1 MQQQRLD
8 ALKKRVEELAGRKRT
23 FQELLESEQKKLD
36 TSNAKARE
44 CESALK
50 LLELVG
56 TTSRER
62 IKQEIETL
70 VTHALT
76 STFDRDDYSLVA
88 EFLHRRN
95 QIECD
100 LLLGVGNEGDDT
112 FHTMDPLDS
121 NGGGIVDVITTSL
134 RFVLL
139 TMLHQEGPSVLDEPG
154 KYVSAEY
161 QRSFLNFMQEV
172 SEKTNRQVI
181 VSTHIENYMSPS
193 CRIVR
198 VELDDNDRSVCVIDA
213 TVTGSNGAETKSAG
227 AGN

>member
-1 MQQQRLD
+1 MPTQRLD
-8 ALKKRVEELAGRKRT
+8 NLKKRVEELAGRKKT
-23 FQELLESEQKKLD
+23 FEEMLEGEQKKLD
-36 TSNAKARE
+36 TSTALAGE

-70 VTHALT
+70 VTHALA
-76 STFDRDDYSLVA
+76 STFSQDDYSFVA

-100 LLLGVGNEGDDT
+100 LLLGVGDKFDET
-112 FHTMDPLDS
+112 FQTMDPLDS
-121 NGGGIVDVITTSL
+121 NGGGIVDVITTAL

-154 KYVSAEY
+154 KFVSAGH
-161 QRSFLNFMQEV
+161 QRAFLNFIQEF

-181 VSTHIENYMSPS
+181 MSTHIENYMSPS
-193 CRIVR
+193 CKIVR
-198 VELDDNDRSVCVIDA
+198 MELDDNRQSVID
-213 TVTGSNGAETKSAG
+213 TSVTGSNGAETKSAG